1 MEESA
6 ERFIK
11 IPDTVKRMKGLSD
24 GAKLLYGELLALT
37 HAKGY
42 CFATNQYLADALGSS
57 LTAIHRRLKELEIIG
72 LVRRDVSSKG
82 GRGPRKIY
90 VNTSK
95 ANYPKVDTQVSE
107 IGDLSIRNRNAKYPK
122 SAPII
127 DNIIDK
133 PIDNIINNPS
143 TPYREVIQS
152 EELLPNTIPLRD
164 EKPIVTTMQD
174 IEQADRDY
182 LKKQQQ
188 IMSSQLNI
196 YREKG
201 IAQ

>member
-133 PIDNIINNPS
+133 PIDNIINKPS
-143 TPYREVIQS
+143 SPYEEVIHS
-152 EELLPNTIPLRD
+152 EEPLPEIEPKKDKQAL
-164 EKPIVTTMQD
+164 VTTIRDLEM
-174 IEQADRDY
+174 ADRDY
-182 LKKQQQ
+182 VEGNRSTNLNQ
-188 IMSSQLNI
+188 IQAL
-196 YREKG
+196 REKG
-201 IAQ
+201 VI

>member
-107 IGDLSIRNRNAKYPK
+107 IGMLSIRNRHP
-122 SAPII
+122 
-127 DNIIDK
+127 
-133 PIDNIINNPS
+133 
-143 TPYREVIQS
+143 
-152 EELLPNTIPLRD
+152 
-164 EKPIVTTMQD
+164 
-174 IEQADRDY
+174 
-182 LKKQQQ
+182 
-188 IMSSQLNI
+188 
-196 YREKG
+196 
-201 IAQ
+201 

>member
-127 DNIIDK
+127 DNII
-133 PIDNIINNPS
+133 NNPS

-164 EKPIVTTMQD
+164 EKPIVTTRQD
-174 IEQADRDY
+174 IEQAARDY

>member
-133 PIDNIINNPS
+133 PIDNLINKPS
-143 TPYREVIQS
+143 SPYEEVIHS
-152 EELLPNTIPLRD
+152 EEPLPEIEPKKDKQAL
-164 EKPIVTTMQD
+164 VTTIRDLEM
-174 IEQADRDY
+174 ADRDY
-182 LKKQQQ
+182 VEGNRSANLNQ
-188 IMSSQLNI
+188 IQAL
-196 YREKG
+196 REKG
-201 IAQ
+201 VI